1 MEIELIRKALTQGI
15 TDNFSIS
22 IADDAADIPFIQIA
36 ELNFDSLRA
45 LEFVEMVE
53 ILFDLQIDLYSDDV
67 QTNFRDLNTL
77 ALFCEKKLDD
87 AAVLAGA

>member
-1 MEIELIRKALTQGI
+1 MGVGHRLRIN
-15 TDNFSIS
+15 DNFGIL
-22 IADDAADIPFIQIA
+22 IADDNAGIPFRQIS

-53 ILFDLQIDLYSDDV
+53 ILFDFRIDLYSDDV

-77 ALFCEKKLDD
+77 ALLCKRKLDD
-87 AAVLAGA
+87 AAVFTRA

>member
-1 MEIELIRKALTQGI
+1 MEIGPIRNALAQGI
-15 TDNFSIS
+15 ADNFGTL
-22 IADDAADIPFIQIA
+22 IADDNADVPFTEIS

-77 ALFCEKKLDD
+77 ALFCKRKLDD
-87 AAVLAGA
+87 AAVLTGA

>member
-1 MEIELIRKALTQGI
+1 MEIEQVRSELKRGI
-15 TDNFSIS
+15 NENFGAS
-22 IADDAADIPFIQIA
+22 IADEIADVPFTQIP

-77 ALFCEKKLDD
+77 AFFCKKKLDD